1 MTNNTA
7 SNNAEDNLNI
17 YMPGY
22 GDYVENIYNVVAN
35 NLNSSSYDY
44 DTSKEAEKDNAY
56 IIFLYPEEARQIK
69 ELVKKALD
77 KLDYEGS
84 EIYNEYPDKTGL
96 QNVLNQLYQHLNE
109 NMLSNT
115 TSTPYNDMNSQP
127 PNTSTP
133 TPTMPSQPTTMPN
146 TAPLSSDNIS
156 NMQYPPSHPT
166 SPPCRGYD
174 CKPPY
179 YPPSKF
185 PDGKPNWLRQLLES
199 IFFDEMVNRR
209 RIYFNNLYR

>member
-1 MTNNTA
+1 MTNNTT
-7 SNNAEDNLNI
+7 SNNSEDNLNI

-84 EIYNEYPDKTGL
+84 EIYNEYPDKTEL

-109 NMLSNT
+109 NMLSNNT
-115 TSTPYNDMNSQP
+115 TTPSNS
-127 PNTSTP
+127 NTI
-133 TPTMPSQPTTMPN
+133 
-146 TAPLSSDNIS
+146 SD
-156 NMQYPPSHPT
+156 MQYPPSHPT
-166 SPPCRGYD
+166 PPPCRGYD